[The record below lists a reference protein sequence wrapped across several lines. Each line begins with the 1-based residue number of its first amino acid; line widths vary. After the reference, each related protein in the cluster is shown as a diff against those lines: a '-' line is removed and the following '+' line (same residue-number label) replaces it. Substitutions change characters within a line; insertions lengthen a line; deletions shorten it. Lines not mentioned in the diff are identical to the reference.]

1 MKNERKIDIF
11 QILEFTQQT
20 AHLPTTIPALP
31 ASQPTHT
38 TIPALP
44 ASPASTPTPTI
55 PALPASQPTHPHHPG
70 PTSQLT

>member
-1 MKNERKIDIF
+1 MILKKNEKMKNERKIDIF

-44 ASPASTPTPTI
+44 ASPASPPKKCKKNDSVKFSKLI
-55 PALPASQPTHPHHPG
+55 S
-70 PTSQLT
+70 